1 MSFPPP
7 SHKQARLL
15 WWSLSALAIGVLL
28 AMLGVV
34 LWGLGKLINLLSPV
48 LWPLAI
54 AGVLA
59 YVLDPLVDFLVSK
72 KIPRT
77 RAILLVFFTGLML
90 VAGLLASVIP
100 QLVNETGDLAAKI
113 PKYSEHLQE
122 KAKAWISHP
131 SPRLKKILSML
142 HPVSAGTSAPGTNV
156 TVGTNLTAAIDPAN
170 PATSHDSD
178 LEKIIP
184 EAITSISESVRDAL
198 PEMGKWLKAQLSRVA
213 SWIGGLLA
221 LALVPVY
228 AFYFLQ
234 EKRGIQSKWSDYLPV
249 QDSRFKE
256 ELVFVLDSINGYLIA
271 FFRGQVLVA
280 ACDGVLYTIGFFAI
294 GLNYAFLLGVM
305 ATLLTMIPFLGAMI
319 TCATAL
325 LLATVQHQDWLHP
338 LLVLGV
344 FAVVQAVEGL
354 YLSPKIMGGRVGLHP
369 LAIII
374 AVMVGTTLLGGILG
388 GVLAIPLAA
397 ALRVVM
403 FRYVWKKR

>member
-7 SHKQARLL
+7 SPKQARLL
-15 WWSLSALAIGVLL
+15 WWSLTALAVGVLL
-28 AMLGVV
+28 ALLGVL
-34 LWGLGKLINLLSPV
+34 LWGLARLIGLLSPV

-72 KIPRT
+72 KFRRT
-77 RAILLVFFTGLML
+77 RAILLVFSTGLL
-90 VAGLLASVIP
+90 LAAGLLASVVP
-100 QLVNETGDLAAKI
+100 QLVNETGELAAKI

-122 KAKAWISHP
+122 KAKAWITQP
-131 SPRLKKILSML
+131 SPGLKKVLSILRPAS
-142 HPVSAGTSAPGTNV
+142 SSTNAPAGTNV
-156 TVGTNLTAAIDPAN
+156 TVVVDPAN
-170 PATSHDSD
+170 PAARESE

-184 EAITSISESVRDAL
+184 EAITSISESVRGAL
-198 PEMGKWLKAQLSRVA
+198 PAIGKWMKAQFSRAAAWV
-213 SWIGGLLA
+213 GGLLA

-234 EKRGIQSKWSDYLPV
+234 EKRGIQSKWTDYLPLQNSKV
-249 QDSRFKE
+249 KE
-256 ELVFVLDSINGYLIA
+256 ELVFVLTAVNDYLIA
-271 FFRGQVLVA
+271 FFRGQLLVA
-280 ACDGVLYTIGFFAI
+280 ACDGVLYTIGFVAI
-294 GLNYAFLLGVM
+294 GLNYALLLGVM

-319 TCATAL
+319 TCATVL
-325 LLATVQHQDWLHP
+325 LLATVQFQDWQHP

-344 FAVVQAVEGL
+344 FAIVQAIEGL
-354 YLSPKIMGGRVGLHP
+354 VISPKIMGERVGLHP